1 MYVTGKQTNQHQ
13 QHGYPQRMRVLI
25 CIINMHD
32 DDYYDDDNEEEGCIG
47 YCMNCI
53 SNYIAQK
60 NEKKRLWQNSH
71 PRPVAW

>member
-32 DDYYDDDNEEEGCIG
+32 DDYYDDDNEEKGCIL
-47 YCMNCI
+47 YKLHI
-53 SNYIAQK
+53 K
-60 NEKKRLWQNSH
+60 
-71 PRPVAW
+71 